1 MRVTMHLNVRK
12 DCGTRAHQLR
22 GGCVTAPE
30 GGRDQGAPGRRE
42 VMLGCMTHTV
52 SRTAL
57 ALRGKA
63 VQSYRRL
70 TSKAP
75 SRSGADHA
83 CLQRRRP
90 ANHSRVRPADTGANA
105 WLWWVW
111 TWRLVSFSRLSLS
124 KQLHSTSIICSLC
137 CKSLAFILPFFFFFK
152 EKTSRWF
159 PQVKELCYS
168 TNEPPLPL
176 RRSPHLCSSVEH
188 Y

>member
-137 CKSLAFILPFFFFFK
+137 CKSLAFILHFFFFF
-152 EKTSRWF
+152 
-159 PQVKELCYS
+159 
-168 TNEPPLPL
+168 
-176 RRSPHLCSSVEH
+176 
-188 Y
+188 